1 MQSDYDRDPERF
13 RTGQRVTA
21 RYAHA
26 DLYEEV
32 AARVRGRDPVL
43 DLGCGEGALV
53 HALPGVV
60 GLDRS
65 PTMLAAA
72 PLPTVLGDA
81 LALPFPDASLGAV
94 VTINVLYHL
103 DEPVH
108 AIAEARRALRDGGL
122 FAAATVARDD
132 SPELAPVWR
141 PEPSTFDAEEAPA
154 IVASVFGEV
163 DVEVDAWDAP
173 LVHLPDRAAVRDYL
187 VARLV
192 PRAEAGERAA
202 AVRVPL
208 DVTKRGCVVYAV
220 RSASGSG

>member
-21 RYAHA
+21 SYARA
-26 DLYEEV
+26 DLYREV
-32 AARVRGRDPVL
+32 AARVRGHDPVL
-43 DLGCGEGALV
+43 DLGCGEGALAS
-53 HALPGVV
+53 ALPGVI

-72 PLPTVLGDA
+72 PPPTLRGDA
-81 LALPFPDASLGAV
+81 LALPFSDASLGAV

-103 DEPVH
+103 DEPAR
-108 AIAEARRALRDGGL
+108 AIEEARRVLRSGGL

-132 SPELAPVWR
+132 SPELASVWWA
-141 PEPSTFDAEEAPA
+141 EPSTFDAEEAPA

-163 DVEVDAWDAP
+163 EVDAWDAP
-173 LVHLPDRAAVRDYL
+173 LVHLPDHAAVRDYL
-187 VARLV
+187 IARLV
-192 PRAEAGERAA
+192 PRAEAGERAT

-208 DVTKRGCVVYAV
+208 DVTKRGCVVYA
-220 RSASGSG
+220 RR

>member
-1 MQSDYDRDPERF
+1 MQSDYDRDPQRF

-21 RYAHA
+21 RYARA
-26 DLYEEV
+26 DLYQEV
-32 AARVRGRDPVL
+32 AARVRGHDPVL
-43 DLGCGEGALV
+43 DLGCGEGALA
-53 HALPGVV
+53 HALPGVI

-72 PLPTVLGDA
+72 PPPTVRGDV

-103 DEPVH
+103 GEPVD
-108 AIAEARRALRDGGL
+108 AIEEAWRVLRDGGL

-132 SPELAPVWR
+132 SPELAHVWQA
-141 PEPSTFDAEEAPA
+141 EPSTFDAEEAPA

-163 DVEVDAWDAP
+163 EVDAWDAP
-173 LVHLPDRAAVRDYL
+173 LVHLPDHAAVRDYL

-192 PRAEAGERAA
+192 PRAEAEERAA
-202 AVRVPL
+202 AVSVPL

-220 RSASGSG
+220 RSANGSG